1 MVVSAAQQ
9 AKRAF
14 VKVILFLVASYCIQV
29 AVSRESTD
37 GEVLRGFRRLV
48 KLVHPDKG
56 GRTEDVQQLHAA
68 KEAWEKAH
76 GQSKALNLARV

>member
-14 VKVILFLVASYCIQV
+14 VKVILVLAASYCISA

-37 GEVLRGFRRLV
+37 GEVFRGFRRLV
-48 KLVHPDKG
+48 KL
-56 GRTEDVQQLHAA
+56 
-68 KEAWEKAH
+68 EK
-76 GQSKALNLARV
+76 